1 MCYAHGMPPTDSV
14 EQDLRKLMDVLIE
27 GHPKVAALAR
37 AESAKHVPAD
47 ERPDM
52 DEYIA
57 LMVEIVRVGR
67 ASILR
72 LAAEVDRLKAGQ
84 DDASR

>member
-1 MCYAHGMPPTDSV
+1 MESV
-14 EQDLRKLMDVLIE
+14 QQDLRKLMNMLAE
-27 GHPKVAALAR
+27 QHPKVAALVR
-37 AESAKHVPAD
+37 AESAQDIPPD

-52 DEYIA
+52 DEYLA

-72 LAAEVDRLKAGQ
+72 LAAEIDRLKAGQ

>member
-1 MCYAHGMPPTDSV
+1 MANTDSI

-27 GHPKVAALAR
+27 GHPKIAALAGP
-37 AESAKHVPAD
+37 ESVDDVPAD
-47 ERPDM
+47 QRPDM
-52 DEYIA
+52 DEYVA

-67 ASILR
+67 TSILR
-72 LAAEVDRLKAGQ
+72 LAAEIDRLKTGQ